1 MTFNATVLLGR
12 RHNLDWA
19 KHKVFRFIQ
28 GLRHARSQRCVE
40 TDTMEASDTMTVVR
54 ASQTETRLRSYQ
66 QEMLG
71 ASLEKNIIVAMDTG
85 SGKTHI
91 AVARILAELENS
103 DPAKI
108 AWFMC
113 PSVALSHQQYNFVR
127 EHLPSAYQVISL
139 TGSDRVDKWT
149 DQRLWDAVLTN
160 VRVVV
165 STPAVLTD
173 ALTHGFVRIH
183 RLALLV
189 IDEAHRCIKNS
200 PMNNI
205 MKLFYYPSKARGEAV
220 PGILGLSASPV
231 MNNKEGSLEQI
242 EWNLDAVAMT
252 PKEERHE
259 LFKYVHPP
267 EIIEVIFGSSPSCTY
282 PSSSRLCNLLHEAA
296 EDYDFTSDP
305 YIVELRQQDDE
316 RAQRQMEKVSKKGR
330 TYSSDQV
337 RALSRRAQTLFEQLG
352 QYAAEWYV
360 TSYVDRL
367 RSSVSA
373 DTTILP
379 EVSTKEQQHV
389 LGIFTSIF
397 GNVAAGES
405 HGAAGS
411 LSNKAS
417 YLIDLLCRQA
427 SPHFRGI
434 VFVEQRA
441 VVSTLMQLLR
451 NSPNIAANF
460 NIGGFVGTSSYANRK
475 SNVADLREAKI
486 YQQDLEAFRKGQK
499 NLIIATNVLEE
510 GIDVPACNHVI
521 CFDMPKNLT
530 SFVQGRGRARQKGSK
545 YFLFIPEDDMRA
557 DTAKW
562 QRQEEQM
569 KLAYMDDT
577 RSHEAASELKE
588 DDEALGKRVYK
599 IESTG
604 ALLTLD
610 NSKAHLHHFCD
621 ISTLHG
627 GNIVDVRP
635 EFSPHQGEGDNLWT
649 CTVTLPA
656 FVHPEVRTATSA
668 ESWKTE
674 EVAIKDAAFGAYV
687 ALHKAGL
694 VNDNLL
700 PLAHDYGPEAGHD
713 HIDQPSIIKVS
724 EQRSIWP
731 SLAQR
736 RVSNWILRPCMIRL
750 TCDSVED
757 FRVTLW
763 LPTELRGKQT
773 FPLHWNEHT
782 VYECHIIPRS
792 LDSSDDHNV
801 DPQTGDSTHRL
812 QRYTCAVLKSVHR
825 NRMPDEQL
833 DLLPLLSPPLDIS
846 EGNLPA
852 KQCFEEGRD
861 LSNCGLV
868 RVKGQ
873 PGRAYVF
880 QRFEDQKTA
889 QRFDAEPSIIV
900 TPFPKRRDFL
910 HPVEERQGVNA
921 AYTTEQAFPISE
933 CTIDHLPMKHSILAA
948 FLPSI
953 LHRIEVQLLAQEL
966 QESLLADVGIR
977 DISLISEAIASPVA
991 QESGDYN
998 RLEYLGD
1005 AMLKFCAHLQV
1016 MAQYPTWPE
1025 GYLQLEKSRIVCNS
1039 TLTKA
1044 ALRAGMDALVLTKPF
1059 TRSKWRPP
1067 YIGDLLSDEGNGT
1080 RDLSSKVLADVT
1092 EALIGTAM
1100 VDGGL
1105 RKAYKCIQTL
1115 LPDEIWFDEDVIFNT
1130 LTPDSTHPGNHT
1142 SLDTLEHLI
1151 GHQFQHKALLV
1162 EAITH
1167 ASLPFQRNGGM
1178 SYERL
1183 EFLGDAVLDLI
1194 IVPKLFAHPRNL
1206 RHWELHSVHEA
1217 LVNGLFLGYCCMTYS
1232 VDQDQ
1237 FSITNTAAQKQQEAG
1252 PEIHSSAR
1260 KVHLHDFLRAGG
1272 EVMRAKRQ
1280 AIQVCQELQSTIGSA
1295 FTSPQKEGGGDYSEW
1310 DRECPWTHLLA
1321 LKPPKFLSDIIES
1334 VLGAL
1339 YLDTGGDTAKCE
1351 AFLTRLGIMD
1361 CMSTILD
1368 DGSMMM
1374 EVRSPKERLGIAAGN
1389 SVVKYVNSTIQLESE
1404 ESEESGRRMYHCAVE
1419 LDGRTIAAERGDA
1432 SRAEAEARAALAA
1445 VKALRKQPV
1454 DQATVE
1460 ADGVSN
1466 RKRKLEGLETA

>member
-1 MTFNATVLLGR
+1 MDAG
-12 RHNLDWA
+12 
-19 KHKVFRFIQ
+19 
-28 GLRHARSQRCVE
+28 
-40 TDTMEASDTMTVVR
+40 DTMTVVG
-54 ASQTETRLRSYQ
+54 ASQTETRLRLYQ
-66 QEMLG
+66 QEMLD

-85 SGKTHI
+85 SGKTHV
-91 AVARILAELENS
+91 AVARMLAELEKS
-103 DPAKI
+103 ELAKI
-108 AWFMC
+108 VWFLC
-113 PSVALSHQQYNFVR
+113 PSVALSHQQHNFVR

-139 TGSDRVDKWT
+139 TGSDGVDKWT

-165 STPAVLTD
+165 GTPAVLTD

-189 IDEAHRCIKNS
+189 IDEAHRCIKSS

-205 MKLFYYPSKARGEAV
+205 MKLFYYPSKSRGEAV
-220 PGILGLSASPV
+220 PRILGLSASPV
-231 MNNKEGSLEQI
+231 MNDKEGSLEQI
-242 EWNLDAVAMT
+242 ERNLDAVAMT
-252 PKEERHE
+252 PKEERNE
-259 LFKYVHPP
+259 LAKYIHPP
-267 EIIEVIFGSSPSCTY
+267 EIIEVIFGGSPAFTY
-282 PSSSRLCNLLHEAA
+282 PSSSKLCNMLHDAA

-305 YIVELRQQDDE
+305 YVVELRQRDDE
-316 RAQRQMEKVSKKGR
+316 WTQRQMERFYRKKR

-367 RSSVSA
+367 RSSVSV

-389 LGIFTSIF
+389 LGIFTSICSK
-397 GNVAAGES
+397 VAAGES
-405 HGAAGS
+405 HEAADA
-411 LSNKAS
+411 LSDKAVH
-417 YLIDLLCRQA
+417 LMDLLCRQA

-451 NSPNIAANF
+451 NSQSIAANF

-475 SNVADLREAKI
+475 SNVADLTEAKV

-499 NLIIATNVLEE
+499 NLIIATKVLEE
-510 GIDVPACNHVI
+510 GIDVPACNQVI
-521 CFDMPKNLT
+521 CFDIPKNLT
-530 SFVQGRGRARQKGSK
+530 SFVQGRGRARQKNSK

-562 QRQEEQM
+562 QRQEEHM

-577 RSHEAASELKE
+577 RSHEVASDLTE

-610 NSKAHLHHFCD
+610 NSKAHLYHFCD
-621 ISTLHG
+621 VSTLHG
-627 GNIVDVRP
+627 GSSVDVRP
-635 EFSPHQGEGDNLWT
+635 EFSPRQGEGDNLWT

-656 FVHPEVRTATSA
+656 FVHPEVRAATSA

-674 EVAIKDAAFGAYV
+674 EVAIKDAAFEAYV
-687 ALHKAGL
+687 ALHKADL

-713 HIDQPSIIKVS
+713 HIDQPSIITVS

-736 RVSNWILRPCMIRL
+736 HVTKQKLHPCVISL
-750 TCDSVED
+750 TCDSTEEFSVN
-757 FRVTLW
+757 LW

-792 LDSSDDHNV
+792 LDSLDDHDV
-801 DPQTGDSTHRL
+801 DPQTEDGTHRL
-812 QRYTCAVLKSVHR
+812 QRYTCAVLKSVHG

-833 DLLPLLSPPLDIS
+833 DLVPLLSPPLDIS

-868 RVKGQ
+868 RVNGQ
-873 PGRAYVF
+873 PGRSYIF
-880 QRFEDQKTA
+880 RRFAKQEPA
-889 QRFDAEPSIIV
+889 QSLYAGPSVIV
-900 TPFPKRRDFL
+900 SPFPKRRDFP
-910 HPVEERQGVNA
+910 HPVEGHDGVNA
-921 AYTTEQAFPISE
+921 AYTTEQAFPIS
-933 CTIDHLPMKHSILAA
+933 D
-948 FLPSI
+948 
-953 LHRIEVQLLAQEL
+953 
-966 QESLLADVGIR
+966 
-977 DISLISEAIASPVA
+977 
-991 QESGDYN
+991 
-998 RLEYLGD
+998 
-1005 AMLKFCAHLQV
+1005 
-1016 MAQYPTWPE
+1016 W
-1025 GYLQLEKSRIVCNS
+1025 
-1039 TLTKA
+1039 
-1044 ALRAGMDALVLTKPF
+1044 
-1059 TRSKWRPP
+1059 SKWRPP
-1067 YIGDLLSDEGNGT
+1067 FISEVLNDNENGT
-1080 RDLSSKVLADVT
+1080 RDLSSKSLADVV
-1092 EALIGTAM
+1092 EALIGAAM

-1105 RKAYKCIQTL
+1105 KKAYKCIQTL
-1115 LPDEIWFDEDVIFNT
+1115 LPDEIWFDEDVTFNT
-1130 LTPDSTHPGNHT
+1130 LTSTSTHPGNHT
-1142 SLDTLEHLI
+1142 SLATLEHLI

-1162 EAITH
+1162 EAVTH

-1206 RHWELHSVHEA
+1206 RHWELHSVHEG
-1217 LVNGLFLGYCCMTYS
+1217 LVNGLFLGFCCMTYS

-1237 FSITNTAAQKQQEAG
+1237 FSITNTVAQKQQEAG
-1252 PEIHSSAR
+1252 PEIYSSAR

-1280 AIQVCQELQSTIGSA
+1280 ALQVYQELQSTIGLA
-1295 FTSPQKEGGGDYSEW
+1295 ITSPQKEGGENNSDVDKEY
-1310 DRECPWTHLLA
+1310 PWTHLLA

-1351 AFLTRLGIMD
+1351 VFLTRISIMN
-1361 CMSTILD
+1361 CMGTILD
-1368 DGSMMM
+1368 EGSTMM
-1374 EVRSPKERLGIAAGN
+1374 EVRTPKERLGIAAGN
-1389 SVVKYVNSTIQLESE
+1389 SVVKYVNSTVQLDGEGSE
-1404 ESEESGRRMYHCAVE
+1404 GSRRIFHCAVE
-1419 LDGRTIAAERGDA
+1419 VDGKTIAAENGEA

-1445 VKALRKQPV
+1445 VKSLRKEPV
-1454 DQATVE
+1454 DQDTMEV
-1460 ADGVSN
+1460 DGVNS
-1466 RKRKLEGLETA
+1466 RKRELEGLETAW